1 MVFNTTFNT
10 ISVISWQSVLLV
22 EEIWENDLSEVSD
35 KLDHRLSVP
44 LFKPDKWHSLVLN
57 NKNKLSEKLNAD
69 FYILITHYDL
79 LSFNTIDFSV
89 NPSKIQLFCYITDQ
103 SVLSLSILKLST
115 CWKLFLDWS
124 IYLTDLRVIGRS
136 KIKER
141 LTHTITYSISLDYS
155 LSSNEKRYNRH
166 IIKLL

>member
-1 MVFNTTFNT
+1 MCVCWKLYYIVLLLNRVSFMVFNTTFNN

-89 NPSKIQLFCYITDQ
+89 NLSKIQLFLLYNWPISVEPINIKAESCY
-103 SVLSLSILKLST
+103 L
-115 CWKLFLDWS
+115 
-124 IYLTDLRVIGRS
+124 IGQY
-136 KIKER
+136 I
-141 LTHTITYSISLDYS
+141 
-155 LSSNEKRYNRH
+155 
-166 IIKLL
+166 

>member
-1 MVFNTTFNT
+1 MPWIGSAIWVFSSIIFFKRQKLKCVSVENCKYYIVLSLNRVSFMVFNTTFNN

-22 EEIWENDLSEVSD
+22 EEIWENDLSEVSDKLDHRLSEVSD

-89 NPSKIQLFCYITDQ
+89 NL
-103 SVLSLSILKLST
+103 
-115 CWKLFLDWS
+115 
-124 IYLTDLRVIGRS
+124 
-136 KIKER
+136 
-141 LTHTITYSISLDYS
+141 
-155 LSSNEKRYNRH
+155 
-166 IIKLL
+166 